1 MKWIEV
7 NDFSSVHYPV
17 NKSLSIKTSMFRSDY
32 CSDSDAYIDV
42 KGTIIIMIIMLQ
54 EEIKKLT
61 FQNNALFRS
70 CYHIYRQC
78 RISWHCYANAQSSDN
93 YSMTPG
99 SLWDFYRDDI
109 NNCQNEKI
117 RTIAKIRTTTTK
129 QYQLHI
135 RQN

>member
-32 CSDSDAYIDV
+32 CNDSDAYIDV

-70 CYHIYRQC
+70 C
-78 RISWHCYANAQSSDN
+78 ISH
-93 YSMTPG
+93 
-99 SLWDFYRDDI
+99 L
-109 NNCQNEKI
+109 
-117 RTIAKIRTTTTK
+117 
-129 QYQLHI
+129 
-135 RQN
+135 